1 MTVSLE
7 KAFAKASRLPRAAQE
22 QLAEQMLEDIEG
34 ELKWDQT
41 LADSQKL
48 LEEMAGNA
56 RKAKRQ
62 RKILRK
68 GFDEL

>member
-1 MTVSLE
+1 MTRALD
-7 KAFAKASRLPRAAQE
+7 KAFARASSLPEAIQD

-41 LADSQKL
+41 LADSQDL
-48 LEEMAGNA
+48 LEDMA
-56 RKAKRQ
+56 RKALDAQRQ
-62 RKILRK
+62 GRTTRA